1 MENDKGVQED
11 GNGEKISDDGNAET
25 SYLGSWKTKE
35 AAEEGV
41 KNLQK
46 ILDVQGNEVGTLR
59 KQVDFFQKTVE
70 DIKSQQKIPVK
81 ETKAQPDYSIEMQ
94 NIQKKM
100 ESLDPVDENYHKD
113 MMSLVAKSNAISAK
127 MQHEETL
134 SAAAKLFKKEMDER
148 DTKAMHK
155 AFYDSNPDFS
165 TPEMQMRIQEY
176 LANDRTG
183 MSDPMVAFRE
193 IQRDNAMKEKAEL
206 AGKNAELERRLN
218 LKKGEEATGKVIT
231 KGQGLQQKTKQPKAV
246 GADLDKGM
254 REVLSNLRA

>member
-1 MENDKGVQED
+1 MENNKGVQND
-11 GNGEKISDDGNAET
+11 NGGEIGDTQVDP
-25 SYLGSWKTKE
+25 YLGSWKTRE

-59 KQVDFFQKTVE
+59 KQVDFFQKTIE
-70 DIKSQQKIPVK
+70 EIKGQSQSKQQPK
-81 ETKAQPDYSIEMQ
+81 EVQEQPDYSKEMQ
-94 NIQKKM
+94 DIQKRM
-100 ESLDPVDENYHKD
+100 ESLDPVDEGYHKE
-113 MMSLVAKSNAISAK
+113 MMSLVAKSNAITAK
-127 MQHEETL
+127 KQHEETL

-155 AFYDSNPDFS
+155 AFYDSNPEFS

-193 IQRDNAMKEKAEL
+193 IQRDDALRERTEL
-206 AGKNAELERRLN
+206 AEKNAELERRLN
-218 LKKGEEATGKVIT
+218 LKKGEELTGKVVT
-231 KGQGLQQKTKQPKAV
+231 KGQGIQQKTKQTKAT
-246 GADLDKGM
+246 GAER
-254 REVLSNLRA
+254 RERMQEALNNLRV

>member
-1 MENDKGVQED
+1 MEVNESVQGVDGGEINAQE
-11 GNGEKISDDGNAET
+11 SP
-25 SYLGSWKTKE
+25 YLGSWKTKE

-59 KQVDFFQKTVE
+59 KQTDFLQKTIE
-70 DIKSQQKIPVK
+70 EIKSRPNPQPK
-81 ETKAQPDYSIEMQ
+81 ETQGQTDYSKE
-94 NIQKKM
+94 IQDIQEKM
-100 ESLDPVDENYHKD
+100 EFLDPNDEDYHKE
-113 MMSLVAKSNAISAK
+113 MLSLVAKSNAITAK
-127 MQHEETL
+127 KQHEETL

-155 AFYDSNPDFS
+155 AFYDSNPEFS

-193 IQRDNAMKEKAEL
+193 IQRDDALRERAEL
-206 AGKNAELERRLN
+206 AEKNAELERRLN
-218 LKKGEEATGKVIT
+218 LKKGEEATGKVVT
-231 KGQGLQQKTKQPKAV
+231 KGQGLQQKTKQSKV
-246 GADLDKGM
+246 TGADLDRGM
-254 REVLSNLRA
+254 QEVLSNLRA